1 MSGSTRTPD
10 AEAGQV
16 QLSAEPVDSLACE
29 AAGRVRG
36 ADVGDHL
43 LLAADLGHRVP
54 LPASGRTRQRWELLA
69 SMAAVDLTAARV
81 LEAHLD
87 ALAILA
93 EAGLSSMAGPG
104 TTWGVFAAEGPRV
117 RLDAVDQPDTGWVV
131 TGTKPWCSLAA
142 SLTHALVT
150 AHVSGGRRLFAVP
163 LRHPGV
169 TVVSGAWHARGLVDV
184 PSGPVH
190 LVEVPAQPVGE
201 TDWYLRRPGF
211 AHGGIGVAACWY
223 GGAVGLARALA
234 RSLDARSP
242 DQMAY
247 WHLGQVDLALV
258 AARQALAVAAV
269 EVDAGRAEGEVGE
282 VLALRTRSIV
292 AAAAETTITAVGH
305 ALGPAPLTLDPD
317 HATRVADLT
326 VYLRQHHAERD
337 VARLGEMLHGQA
349 RAPW

>member
-1 MSGSTRTPD
+1 MSGPIGTAD
-10 AEAGQV
+10 AAAGEVRLGSEAV
-16 QLSAEPVDSLACE
+16 EALACE
-29 AAGRVRG
+29 AAGRAG
-36 ADVGDHL
+36 NGGIEEHL
-43 LLAADLGHRVP
+43 ALAADLGERVP
-54 LPASGRTRQRWELLA
+54 LPGAGRTRQRWELLA
-69 SMAAVDLTAARV
+69 GVAAVDLTAARV

-104 TTWGVFAAEGPRV
+104 TTWGVFAAEGRGV
-117 RLDAVDQPDTGWVV
+117 RLDAVEQPGTGWVV
-131 TGTKPWCSLAA
+131 TGTKPWCSLAGL
-142 SLTHALVT
+142 LTHALVT

-163 LRHPGV
+163 LQHPGV
-169 TVVSGAWHARGLVDV
+169 SVEPGAWHARGLVDV

-234 RSLDARSP
+234 RGLDARPP
-242 DQMAY
+242 DQLAF
-247 WHLGQVDLALV
+247 WHLGQVDLALG
-258 AARQALAVAAV
+258 AARQALAAAAV
-269 EVDAGRAEGEVGE
+269 EVDAGRAEGAEGE
-282 VLALRTRSIV
+282 LLALRTRSMV
-292 AAAAETTITAVGH
+292 AAAAETTITTTGH
-305 ALGPAPLTLDPD
+305 AMGPAPLTLDAG

-337 VARLGEMLHGQA
+337 VASLGQLAHGRRRFA
-349 RAPW
+349 W